1 MRFIA
6 PERLY
11 FLAALLL
18 PLAAL
23 GYAEWRRR
31 RELKRLFAGPVPPEA
46 VRLSRAGR
54 IARIALFFVAMAAAV
69 LAAARPYWKTRRS
82 VVPERS
88 RDVAVV
94 CDVSKSMWAKDLPP
108 SRLEHAKFLLHRLA
122 GKLSGDRLA
131 LIAFAGE
138 AYTACPL
145 TSDPAVFDE
154 YVDELSPD
162 LVQRGGTDLEKALRA
177 AVKILPDTPGT
188 RAIVVL
194 TDGDELTGR
203 SARVIDELKKRRI
216 PLIVIGLGD
225 PDHPAELPDEDG
237 RLRRDRAG
245 NVITSRLN
253 EAGLKRLAA
262 ETGGIYIR
270 STVGDPGADAAAA
283 RIAELA
289 PTERGER
296 ERELPEERFDL
307 FIAIALGALLLAL
320 LVPERPR
327 RKLAALFVIAALLPG
342 TATAAELPE
351 TKTAAELYNLGLER
365 HQAGDVTGAAECF
378 EAVLRHPDR
387 DERARAKALFN
398 LGALEHDTARKLLA
412 EARETTQKQQLD
424 PALKKLG
431 ESRKHL
437 DTAREFYRRA
447 LSGGGAAAL
456 NDTAADNL
464 KLRENDAAE
473 IEKLQKAI
481 EAIKKQQQQAQQ
493 SARDAQQ
500 QNRQQQKNAQR
511 NGRPQSGQ
519 QQQQNRQQNGQQ
531 QEQGE
536 QQGDQQQQQGGQQQ
550 QQQQNRQQNG
560 QQQEQG
566 EQQKQDR
573 RQGQSDDA
581 REAAKRAAEESEK
594 LREQAQNLGQKE
606 LEERAK
612 RAADELR
619 KAERAPD
626 PRSAKPHLDKA
637 VEELGGKAEEE
648 KNPAEPPNAEKP
660 DGSKPEKKDGEKRE
674 TQPRAAD
681 REAEREQLL
690 EMLDEEEKAR
700 RRELRR
706 RQVRRRAP
714 VERDW

>member
-11 FLAALLL
+11 CLAFLLL
-18 PLAAL
+18 PAAAL
-23 GYAEWRRR
+23 IYAGWRRR

-46 VRLSRAGR
+46 LRLSRAGR

-69 LAAARPYWKTRRS
+69 LAAARPYWKTRRTT
-82 VVPERS
+82 VPERG
-88 RDVAVV
+88 RDVAMV
-94 CDVSKSMWAKDLPP
+94 CDVSKSMWARDLAP
-108 SRLEHAKFLLHRLA
+108 SRLEHAKFLLHKLSE
-122 GKLSGDRLA
+122 KLSGDRLA

-154 YVDELSPD
+154 YVDELSPE
-162 LVQRGGTDLEKALRA
+162 LVQRGGTDLEKALREA
-177 AVKILPDTPGT
+177 LGSLPDAPGT
-188 RAIVVL
+188 RAIVLL

-203 SARVIDELKKRRI
+203 SSRVIDELKKRKI

-237 RLRRDRAG
+237 RLRRDRQG

-262 ETGGIYIR
+262 ETGGIYLR
-270 STVGDPGADAAAA
+270 STVGDPGVEAAAA

-289 PTERGER
+289 PTEHGER
-296 ERELPEERFDL
+296 EKELPEERFDL
-307 FIAIALGALLLAL
+307 FVGIALAALFLAL

-327 RKLAALFVIAALLPG
+327 RKLAALFLAMALPPWAAG
-342 TATAAELPE
+342 AAEIPQ
-351 TKTAAELYNLGLER
+351 TQTAAELYNLGLER
-365 HQAGDVTGAAECF
+365 HEAGDVSGAAECF

-398 LGALEHDTARKLLA
+398 LGALEHDAARKLLN
-412 EARETTQKQQLD
+412 EARETVQKQELD

-431 ESRKHL
+431 ESRKRL
-437 DTAREFYRRA
+437 DTARELYRRA
-447 LSGGGAAAL
+447 LSGDGAAAL
-456 NDTAADNL
+456 DGTAADNL

-473 IEKLQKAI
+473 IEKLRKAI
-481 EAIKKQQQQAQQ
+481 EELEKQRRQARQ
-493 SARDAQQ
+493 SAGNARQ
-500 QNRQQQKNAQR
+500 QNENDRKQEPQSGQPRQQNQNERKQS
-511 NGRPQSGQ
+511 GQPQNGQ
-519 QQQQNRQQNGQQ
+519 QQQQNQS
-531 QEQGE
+531 GE
-536 QQGDQQQQQGGQQQ
+536 
-550 QQQQNRQQNG
+550 NRP
-560 QQQEQG
+560 
-566 EQQKQDR
+566 
-573 RQGQSDDA
+573 QGQSDEA
-581 REAAKRAAEESEK
+581 REAAKQAAEESEK
-594 LREQAQNLGQKE
+594 LKDQAQKLGQKE
-606 LEERAK
+606 LAERAK

-619 KAERAPD
+619 EAERAPD

-637 VEELGGKAEEE
+637 VGELDGKAEE
-648 KNPAEPPNAEKP
+648 KSAEPRDAEPRDAEPQDKP
-660 DGSKPEKKDGEKRE
+660 KQEKKDEGKRE
-674 TQPRAAD
+674 AAAKPAD

-690 EMLDEEEKAR
+690 DMLNDEEKAR

-706 RQVRRRAP
+706 RRVRRRTP

>member
-536 QQGDQQQQQGGQQQ
+536 QQ
-550 QQQQNRQQNG
+550 
-560 QQQEQG
+560 
-566 EQQKQDR
+566 KQDR